1 VSISEEQ
8 WQAEQGFDLRA
19 LLATL
24 SARRWLIIGCVLV
37 SAATCTATAFVMTPV
52 YRASVVLT
60 SASTE
65 RNDANNSLN
74 SALGQLGGLASLAGL
89 SVGANDAATEESLAV
104 LQSREFTESFINQK
118 NLMPE
123 LFARQWDAKDGS
135 WTVSAWRP
143 RPTPAR
149 AFKYFDRHVRS
160 IIRDKKTGLVTLQ
173 IEWRDRNESAEWAN
187 ELVQRLNAEMRRRAI
202 IKADASLGYLQ
213 KELISTPEVGMR
225 EAIYRLI
232 EGQVKQRMLA
242 DVTEEYAFRVV
253 DRAMAPD
260 ADDPVRPKRLLLL
273 LGGPFFGLV
282 VGIALAVL
290 IGAPRPRPV
299 GSAT

>member
-1 VSISEEQ
+1 VSTSEEQ
-8 WQAEQGFDLRA
+8 WQAEQGIDLRA

-24 SARRWLIIGCVLV
+24 SARRWWIVGCVLV
-37 SAATCTATAFVMTPV
+37 AAVACTTTAFVMTPV

-65 RNDANNSLN
+65 RNDANNALN
-74 SALGQLGGLASLAGL
+74 SALGSLGSLASLAGL
-89 SVGANDAATEESLAV
+89 SVGGNDAATEESLAV
-104 LQSREFTESFINQK
+104 LQSRQFTESFIDQK

-123 LFARQWDAKDGS
+123 LFARQWDAKDGT
-135 WTVSAWRP
+135 WMVSAWRP
-143 RPTPAR
+143 QPTPAR

-160 IIRDKKTGLVTLQ
+160 VSRDKKTGLVTLQ
-173 IEWRDRNESAEWAN
+173 IEWRDRNESAQWAN

-202 IKADASLGYLQ
+202 GKVDASLGYLQ

-232 EGQVKQRMLA
+232 EGQIKQRMLA

-253 DRAMAPD
+253 DRAMPSD
-260 ADDPVRPKRLLLL
+260 ADDPVRPKKPLLLI
-273 LGGPFFGLV
+273 GGPFFGLV
-282 VGIALAVL
+282 IGIALVML
-290 IGAPRPRPV
+290 IGVPRPRPI
-299 GSAT
+299 GDAT